1 MDGTTCDIPSDFT
14 DFTIFNYAQ
23 PSIFIYGNRGS
34 DVTSNTRTLL
44 SQFISS
50 INTPTTSSFLNQF
63 NSVLKD
69 NSISSYFKSI
79 SLQSGPLYDV
89 PALDTTS
96 KLTVSSDLTTITV
109 AGLALSNEA
118 GVFYGIAS
126 NEDLNLPTQA
136 QIRAGLNS
144 SNTDVAESN
153 AVYIKSAVTLTFKD
167 LSPGTTYMVYYYA
180 SNADRTQYARVTRVY
195 YLQATT
201 QSIPGL
207 SGGSSR
213 MEVSVGMLAIL
224 LTMLFMM

>member
-23 PSIFIYGNRGS
+23 PSIFIYGDRGS

-50 INTPTTSSFLNQF
+50 INTPTASSFLDQY
-63 NSVLKD
+63 
-69 NSISSYFKSI
+69 NSILQANSIKNYFKSI

-89 PALDTTS
+89 PTLDTTS
-96 KLTVSSDLTTITV
+96 QLTVSSDLTTITV
-109 AGLALSNEA
+109 SGLALSNEA

-126 NEDLNLPTQA
+126 NENLNLPTQA
-136 QIRAGLNS
+136 QIRAGFNS
-144 SNTDVAESN
+144 SNTDVSESN
-153 AVYIKSAVTLTFKD
+153 AVYTKSAVTLTFKD

-180 SNADRTQYARVTRVY
+180 SNADRTQYARVTKVY
-195 YLQATT
+195 YLQTTT

-213 MEVSVGMLAIL
+213 AEVSVGILTIL
-224 LTMLFMM
+224 LAMLFVV